1 MVRRR
6 QRLVN
11 FSLYFL
17 FQADRYTAGNWA
29 VLIRTMDNLG
39 VFLQIIFWGLYAG
52 CIYIL
57 LATGL
62 NLIFGVM
69 KVVNFAHGEFL
80 MIGAYITAT
89 IFLLTGINPYLIILL
104 SMLVLIGIGA
114 VVERLCFRP
123 ILGTGKLNEI
133 FLSIGLI
140 YVIQN
145 GAALIWT
152 DNWQSIKSPYD
163 GITLPI
169 GSLAVPLD
177 YILIIILTAA
187 ILCGLYLFLKRTT
200 IGMQMQAT
208 SQNRKGAMLVG
219 IDVERIDVISFG
231 LGCALA
237 AAAGTLW
244 VVSGQVFNPYMG
256 SIPAVKAFAIII
268 LGGLGSIPGAI
279 VGGLLMGLAENGA
292 AFLLGGIWKD
302 AISFVIL
309 ILVLVVRPTGLFG
322 EKEE

>member
-1 MVRRR
+1 MYDTGT
-6 QRLVN
+6 L
-11 FSLYFL
+11 
-17 FQADRYTAGNWA
+17 
-29 VLIRTMDNLG
+29 
-39 VFLQIIFWGLYAG
+39 LQIIFWGLYAG

-69 KVVNFAHGEFL
+69 KIVNFAHGEFL

-89 IFLLTGINPYLIILL
+89 IFLLTGFNPYAIILV
-104 SMLVLIGIGA
+104 SMLALVGIGA

-123 ILGTGKLNEI
+123 ILGTSKLNEI

-140 YVIQN
+140 YIFTN
-145 GAALIWT
+145 SAAMIWG
-152 DNWQSIKSPYD
+152 DEWQSIKSPYA
-163 GITLPI
+163 GISVPI
-169 GSLAVPLD
+169 GSLNVPLD
-177 YILIIILTAA
+177 YIIIIITTAA
-187 ILCGLYLFLKRTT
+187 ILCGLYVFLRKTKTGRE
-200 IGMQMQAT
+200 MRAT

-219 IDVERIDVISFG
+219 INVERMDILSFG
-231 LGCALA
+231 IGCALA

-279 VGGLLMGLAENGA
+279 IGGLIYGIAENGA
-292 AFLLGGIWKD
+292 AYFLGGVWKD
-302 AISFVIL
+302 AISFIIL
-309 ILVLVVRPTGLFG
+309 IVVLVLRPTGLFG
-322 EKEE
+322 EESE

>member
-1 MVRRR
+1 
-6 QRLVN
+6 
-11 FSLYFL
+11 
-17 FQADRYTAGNWA
+17 
-29 VLIRTMDNLG
+29 MDNIG
-39 VFLQIIFWGLYAG
+39 IFLQIMFWGLYAG

-69 KVVNFAHGEFL
+69 KIVNFAHGEFL

-89 IFLLTGINPYLIILL
+89 VFLFTGINPYVILLL
-104 SMLVLIGIGA
+104 SMLALIAIGA

-140 YVIQN
+140 YIFQN
-145 GAALIWT
+145 GAAMIWG
-152 DNWQSIKSPYD
+152 DAWQSVKSPYD
-163 GITLPI
+163 GITVPV
-169 GSLAVPLD
+169 GSLNVPID
-177 YILIIILTAA
+177 YIIIIAFTAA
-187 ILCGLYLFLKRTT
+187 ILIALFIFLKKTR
-200 IGMQMQAT
+200 IGMEMRAT

-219 IDVERIDVISFG
+219 INVERIDVISFG
-231 LGCALA
+231 IGCALA

-279 VGGLLMGLAENGA
+279 IGGLLMGIAENSA
-292 AFLLGGIWKD
+292 AFYLGGIWKD
-302 AISFVIL
+302 AVSFIIL
-309 ILVLVVRPTGLFG
+309 IVVLVVRPTGLFG
-322 EKEE
+322 EKGE

>member
-1 MVRRR
+1 MYDPGT
-6 QRLVN
+6 L
-11 FSLYFL
+11 
-17 FQADRYTAGNWA
+17 
-29 VLIRTMDNLG
+29 
-39 VFLQIIFWGLYAG
+39 LQIIFWGLYAG

-69 KVVNFAHGEFL
+69 KIVNFAHGEFL

-89 IFLLTGINPYLIILL
+89 IFFLTGFNPYAIILV
-104 SMLVLIGIGA
+104 SMLALVGIGA

-123 ILGTGKLNEI
+123 ILGTSKLNEI

-140 YVIQN
+140 YIFTN
-145 GAALIWT
+145 SAAMIWG
-152 DNWQSIKSPYD
+152 DEWQSIKSPYA
-163 GITLPI
+163 GISVPI
-169 GSLAVPLD
+169 GSLNVPLD
-177 YILIIILTAA
+177 YIIIIITTSA
-187 ILCGLYLFLKRTT
+187 ILLGLYIFLRKTKTGRE
-200 IGMQMQAT
+200 MRAT

-219 IDVERIDVISFG
+219 INVERMDILSFG
-231 LGCALA
+231 IGCALA

-279 VGGLLMGLAENGA
+279 IGGLIYGIAENGA
-292 AFLLGGIWKD
+292 AYFLGGVWKD
-302 AISFVIL
+302 AISFIIL
-309 ILVLVVRPTGLFG
+309 IVVLVIRPTGLFG
-322 EKEE
+322 EESE

>member
-1 MVRRR
+1 
-6 QRLVN
+6 
-11 FSLYFL
+11 
-17 FQADRYTAGNWA
+17 
-29 VLIRTMDNLG
+29 MDNLG
-39 VFLQIIFWGLYAG
+39 IFLQIMFWGLYAG

-69 KVVNFAHGEFL
+69 KIVNFAHGEFL

-89 IFLLTGINPYLIILL
+89 IFLYTHLNPYAILLL
-104 SMLVLIGIGA
+104 SMLALIGIGA
-114 VVERLCFRP
+114 VVERFCFRP

-140 YVIQN
+140 YIFQN
-145 GAALIWT
+145 GAAMIWG
-152 DNWQSIKSPYD
+152 DAWQSVRSPYE
-163 GITLPI
+163 GITVPV
-169 GSLAVPLD
+169 GSLNVPLD
-177 YILIIILTAA
+177 YIIIIAFTAA
-187 ILCGLYLFLKRTT
+187 ILIALWLFLKKTR
-200 IGMQMQAT
+200 IGMEMRAT

-219 IDVERIDVISFG
+219 INVERIDIISFG

-268 LGGLGSIPGAI
+268 LGGLRQHPGR
-279 VGGLLMGLAENGA
+279 NHRGA
-292 AFLLGGIWKD
+292 PDGD
-302 AISFVIL
+302 SRERRSISFRRDMEGCG
-309 ILVLVVRPTGLFG
+309 LVHHPDRRTHHTADRVVRGEGGVTAREPPTG
-322 EKEE
+322 

>member
-1 MVRRR
+1 MVDIGI
-6 QRLVN
+6 L
-11 FSLYFL
+11 
-17 FQADRYTAGNWA
+17 
-29 VLIRTMDNLG
+29 
-39 VFLQIIFWGLYAG
+39 LQILFWGIYAG

-69 KVVNFAHGEFL
+69 KIVNFAHGEFL

-89 IFLLTGINPYLIILL
+89 IFLISGINPYVIILFA
-104 SMLVLIGIGA
+104 MLALIGIGA

-140 YVIQN
+140 YVFQN
-145 GAALIWT
+145 GAAMVWG
-152 DNWQSIKSPYD
+152 DDWQSVKSPYE
-163 GITLPI
+163 GI
-169 GSLAVPLD
+169 AVPFGPPNLPLD
-177 YILIIILTAA
+177 YIIIMVLTAA
-187 ILCGLYLFLKRTT
+187 ILALLFLFLQKTR
-200 IGMQMQAT
+200 IGREMRAT

-219 IDVERIDVISFG
+219 INVERMDVLSFG
-231 LGCALA
+231 IGCALA

-279 VGGLLMGLAENGA
+279 IGGLLYGIAENA
-292 AFLLGGIWKD
+292 AAYFLGGVWKD
-302 AISFVIL
+302 AISFIIL
-309 ILVLVVRPTGLFG
+309 IVVLVFRPTGLFG
-322 EKEE
+322 ESGE

>member
-1 MVRRR
+1 MVDIGI
-6 QRLVN
+6 L
-11 FSLYFL
+11 
-17 FQADRYTAGNWA
+17 
-29 VLIRTMDNLG
+29 
-39 VFLQIIFWGLYAG
+39 LQILFWGIYAG

-69 KVVNFAHGEFL
+69 KIVNFAHGEFL

-89 IFLLTGINPYLIILL
+89 VFFLTGINPYLIILI
-104 SMLVLIGIGA
+104 SMLALVAIGA

-140 YVIQN
+140 YIFQN
-145 GAALIWT
+145 ATAMIWG
-152 DNWQSIKSPYD
+152 DEWQSIKSPYE
-163 GITLPI
+163 GITIPI
-169 GSLAVPLD
+169 GSLNVPLD
-177 YILIIILTAA
+177 YIIIMVVTAV
-187 ILCGLYLFLKRTT
+187 ILCALYLFLKKTKTGRE
-200 IGMQMQAT
+200 MRAT
-208 SQNRKGAMLVG
+208 SQNRKGAKLVG
-219 IDVERIDVISFG
+219 INVERMDVLSFG
-231 LGCALA
+231 IGCALA

-256 SIPAVKAFAIII
+256 SIPAIKAFAIII

-279 VGGLLMGLAENGA
+279 VGGLIYGIAENGA
-292 AFLLGGIWKD
+292 AYYLGGVWKD

-309 ILVLVVRPTGLFG
+309 IVVLVLKPTGLFG
-322 EKEE
+322 ESGE

>member
-1 MVRRR
+1 M
-6 QRLVN
+6 
-11 FSLYFL
+11 
-17 FQADRYTAGNWA
+17 ADIGI
-29 VLIRTMDNLG
+29 L
-39 VFLQIIFWGLYAG
+39 LQILFWGIYAG

-80 MIGAYITAT
+80 MLGAYITAT
-89 IFLLTGINPYLIILL
+89 IFLFSGINPYVIIIF
-104 SMLVLIGIGA
+104 SMLALIGIGA
-114 VVERLCFRP
+114 IVERLCFRP

-140 YVIQN
+140 YIVQN
-145 GAALIWT
+145 GAAMIWG
-152 DNWQSIKSPYD
+152 DEWQSIKSPYA
-163 GITLPI
+163 GITIPL
-169 GSLAVPLD
+169 GSLNVPLD
-177 YILIIILTAA
+177 YIIIMVVTVA
-187 ILCGLYLFLKRTT
+187 ILCVLYLFLKKTKTGRE
-200 IGMQMQAT
+200 MRAT

-219 IDVERIDVISFG
+219 INVECMDIISFG

-268 LGGLGSIPGAI
+268 LGGLGSIPGAV
-279 VGGLLMGLAENGA
+279 VGGLLYGIAENGA
-292 AFLLGGIWKD
+292 AYFLGGVWKD

-309 ILVLVVRPTGLFG
+309 IVVLVLRPTGLFG
-322 EKEE
+322 ESGE

>member
-1 MVRRR
+1 
-6 QRLVN
+6 
-11 FSLYFL
+11 
-17 FQADRYTAGNWA
+17 
-29 VLIRTMDNLG
+29 MDNIG
-39 VFLQIIFWGLYAG
+39 IFLQIMFWGLYAG

-69 KVVNFAHGEFL
+69 KTVNFAHGEFL

-89 IFLLTGINPYLIILL
+89 VFLLTGINPYVILLL
-104 SMLVLIGIGA
+104 SMLALIGIGA

-140 YVIQN
+140 YIFQN
-145 GAALIWT
+145 GAAMIWG
-152 DNWQSIKSPYD
+152 DAWQSVKSPYD
-163 GITLPI
+163 GITVPV
-169 GSLAVPLD
+169 GSLNVPVD
-177 YILIIILTAA
+177 YIIIIAFTAA
-187 ILCGLYLFLKRTT
+187 ILIALFLFLKKTR
-200 IGMQMQAT
+200 IGMEMRAT

-219 IDVERIDVISFG
+219 INVERIDVISFG
-231 LGCALA
+231 IGCALA

-279 VGGLLMGLAENGA
+279 IGGLLMGIAENSA
-292 AFLLGGIWKD
+292 AFYLGGIWKD
-302 AISFVIL
+302 AVSFIIL
-309 ILVLVVRPTGLFG
+309 IVVLVIRPTGLFG
-322 EKEE
+322 EKGE

>member
-1 MVRRR
+1 
-6 QRLVN
+6 
-11 FSLYFL
+11 
-17 FQADRYTAGNWA
+17 
-29 VLIRTMDNLG
+29 MDIGIL
-39 VFLQIIFWGLYAG
+39 LQILFWGIYAG

-69 KVVNFAHGEFL
+69 KIVNFAHGEFL

-89 IFLLTGINPYLIILL
+89 IFYFTGINPYVIILF
-104 SMLVLIGIGA
+104 SMLALIAIGA

-133 FLSIGLI
+133 FISIGLMYI
-140 YVIQN
+140 IQN
-145 GAALIWT
+145 GAAVIWG
-152 DNWQSIKSPYD
+152 DEWQSVKSPYE
-163 GITLPI
+163 GITVPLGPLTI
-169 GSLAVPLD
+169 PLD
-177 YILIIILTAA
+177 YIIIMVVTAA
-187 ILCGLYLFLKRTT
+187 ILCGLYLFLRETKTGRE
-200 IGMQMQAT
+200 MRAT

-219 IDVERIDVISFG
+219 INVERIDVLSFG
-231 LGCALA
+231 IGCALA

-279 VGGLLMGLAENGA
+279 IGGLLYGIAENGA
-292 AFLLGGIWKD
+292 AYFLGGVWKD
-302 AISFVIL
+302 AISFIIL
-309 ILVLVVRPTGLFG
+309 IIVLVIRPTGLFG
-322 EKEE
+322 ESGE

>member
-1 MVRRR
+1 
-6 QRLVN
+6 
-11 FSLYFL
+11 
-17 FQADRYTAGNWA
+17 
-29 VLIRTMDNLG
+29 MDNLG
-39 VFLQIIFWGLYAG
+39 IFLEIIFWGLYAG

-62 NLIFGVM
+62 NLFLGVM
-69 KVVNFAHGEFL
+69 KIDIFAHGEFL

-89 IFLLTGINPYLIILL
+89 VFFLTGINPYLIILL
-104 SMLVLIGIGA
+104 SMLALIGIGA

-140 YVIQN
+140 YIFQN
-145 GAALIWT
+145 GAAMIWG
-152 DNWQSIKSPYD
+152 DSWQSIRSPYE
-163 GITLPI
+163 GFTVPVGPL
-169 GSLAVPLD
+169 SVPLD
-177 YILIIILTAA
+177 YIIIVALTAA
-187 ILCGLYLFLKRTT
+187 ILIALYFFLKKTKTGRE
-200 IGMQMQAT
+200 MRAT

-244 VVSGQVFNPYMG
+244 VVSGQVFNPYIG
-256 SIPAVKAFAIII
+256 SMPAVKAFTIII

-279 VGGLLMGLAENGA
+279 IGGLLMGIAENGA

-302 AISFVIL
+302 AVSFIIL
-309 ILVLVVRPTGLFG
+309 IVVLVIRPTGLFG
-322 EKEE
+322 EKGD